1 MLIIIII
8 LLRLSFQFQPTFVT
22 LLGKTMFLSANCSVP
37 LLLHVHVTSP
47 KNVSLNR
54 RWPER
59 NLRSTFEAGTLGR
72 KQAIFALMVLD
83 DPAFPDQWEASEYW
97 PIRSQHYLATT
108 SSSSVQMWMNSEGRE
123 RSRASMSA
131 TSGVR
136 PSPGASSEIAAWNNL
151 EDWWD
156 SDGKMHKL
164 TWILKVWQ
172 LFSCFSNN
180 SNC

>member
-8 LLRLSFQFQPTFVT
+8 LLRLLFQFPPTFVIF
-22 LLGKTMFLSANCSVP
+22 LGKIMFLSANCSVP

-47 KNVSLNR
+47 KNVSLNL

-97 PIRSQHYLATT
+97 PMRSHQYLAT
-108 SSSSVQMWMNSEGRE
+108 SSSSVRMCKNSEGKD
-123 RSRASMSA
+123 RSRALISG

-136 PSPGASSEIAAWNNL
+136 TSPDASSKIAAWNNL

-156 SDGKMHKL
+156 ADGKMHK
-164 TWILKVWQ
+164 
-172 LFSCFSNN
+172 
-180 SNC
+180 